1 MITTNISTLL
11 TIKPVLQHLAQTD
24 MPARESFK
32 TLRIL
37 KVIDKEFENIEIVQ
51 RNLFNTYGEK
61 DEEDQL
67 VINEDGTVK
76 IKEEMIRQRQIF
88 KEGCQKYNNIDE
100 DTSMKIFDLMEKFA
114 NYGFNKSHAACYA
127 WVSYQ
132 TAYLKAHYPAEFM
145 AASMTYDMTDADKL
159 SFFAENVKKMGIKIL
174 RPDINKSFELCK
186 NIGADILY
194 EPEKIVNSKDNYKC
208 FAIEDYDGNK
218 IEIAY
223 YDK

>member
-76 IKEEMIRQRQIF
+76 IKEEMLDKFNEEMFDFLNTELSLDI
-88 KEGCQKYNNIDE
+88 QK
-100 DTSMKIFDLMEKFA
+100 L
-114 NYGFNKSHAACYA
+114 
-127 WVSYQ
+127 
-132 TAYLKAHYPAEFM
+132 
-145 AASMTYDMTDADKL
+145 
-159 SFFAENVKKMGIKIL
+159 
-174 RPDINKSFELCK
+174 
-186 NIGADILY
+186 
-194 EPEKIVNSKDNYKC
+194 
-208 FAIEDYDGNK
+208 K
-218 IEIAY
+218 IEAFDNMPISPLLLMKME
-223 YDK
+223 DFIEE